1 MPDPSHVTGP
11 AARGPRHVRDGVLF
25 GLFAYGTWGFF
36 PLYFKRLAD
45 VSPEDVLAWRIV
57 LCCLALVLALS
68 IRPGLPA
75 VVRRIR
81 AVRQWHLVLAAALVI
96 SLNWLVFIRAVAAG
110 EVLQSSL
117 GYFLVPIA
125 NSALGALVFGER
137 LGRWKLGSL
146 AVAAI
151 GMAASFVLAG
161 TAPTYALSLAVSFGV
176 YGALRKR
183 MDADA
188 VTGLL
193 LETLLLAPF
202 AAGWLLLAAAPLGA
216 VPTPTQGWLMLSGII
231 TLLPLLAMGVAA
243 RRIELGTLGLLQYIT
258 PVMHF
263 ALAVVVF
270 GEALD
275 APRVVAFATTLA
287 AVGLWLVGSEAR
299 RRAVP
304 PARTVAFTSDG

>member
-1 MPDPSHVTGP
+1 MGRTPEHDSRP
-11 AARGPRHVRDGVLF
+11 AARGPRHVRDGVLY
-25 GLFAYGTWGFF
+25 GLCAYGAWGVF
-36 PLYFKRLAD
+36 PLYFRRLGA
-45 VSPEDVLAWRIV
+45 VSPEDVLAWRVV
-57 LCCLALVLALS
+57 LCCGALVLAAS
-68 IRPGLPA
+68 VRPG
-75 VVRRIR
+75 VRTVLRRVR

-96 SLNWLVFIRAVAAG
+96 AINWLVFIRAVAAG

-137 LGRWKLGSL
+137 LGRWKLASL
-146 AVAAI
+146 VVAAA
-151 GMAASFVLAG
+151 GMSASFVLAG
-161 TAPTYALSLAVSFGV
+161 TAPTYALALAASFGV

-202 AAGWLLLAAAPLGA
+202 AAVWLLLAAAPLGA
-216 VPTPTQGWLMLSGII
+216 VPEPTRVWLMLSGII

-243 RRIELGTLGLLQYIT
+243 RRIELGTLGLLQYVT

-275 APRVVAFATTLA
+275 APRVLAFATTLV
-287 AVGLWLVGSEAR
+287 AVGAWLAGSAR
-299 RRAVP
+299 RPGGRAMP
-304 PARTVAFTSDG
+304 PVAT